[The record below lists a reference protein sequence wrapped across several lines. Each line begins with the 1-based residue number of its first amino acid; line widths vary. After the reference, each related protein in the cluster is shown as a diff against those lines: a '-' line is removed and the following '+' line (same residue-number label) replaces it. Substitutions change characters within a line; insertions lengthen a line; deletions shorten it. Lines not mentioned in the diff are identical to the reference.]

1 MQALEKRL
9 TAALAPDST
18 VKLPE
23 LKELAKE
30 CGVTP
35 SNGADKR
42 CLQSWRDALKTYDL
56 GCGQSIA
63 DSCHEVH
70 TLPTDH
76 WAEPRTPRSG
86 GSAGAALSEDPSPS
100 PGSTVPLPLPSE
112 DPSPSPGPTVPL
124 QTSLKKPTGKVKVL
138 LAYDGRPVSEW
149 RHEVLAGGPHGLGYL
164 RCPSLSEIEKRT
176 QRLRQRTHFKDAYT
190 GADLPPKYDVEH
202 VSECQ
207 MMAHAIALTG
217 GYLREALRGF
227 NFRES
232 LKAQPELYSRR
243 LAPILAAHNGDWN
256 LTVASH
262 GTNMRKKTAVQECL
276 EAHDAGDE
284 ECELARRLDHAFR
297 NDEDKAPREIL
308 RQMKDAVQVVERRL
322 TDDEVISTLL
332 AAMQPKDRRAL
343 QGHLSELS
351 DSFHTVHD
359 QIMGVS
365 T

>member
-1 MQALEKRL
+1 
-9 TAALAPDST
+9 
-18 VKLPE
+18 
-23 LKELAKE
+23 
-30 CGVTP
+30 
-35 SNGADKR
+35 
-42 CLQSWRDALKTYDL
+42 
-56 GCGQSIA
+56 
-63 DSCHEVH
+63 
-70 TLPTDH
+70 
-76 WAEPRTPRSG
+76 
-86 GSAGAALSEDPSPS
+86 
-100 PGSTVPLPLPSE
+100 
-112 DPSPSPGPTVPL
+112 L

-343 QGHLSELS
+343 QGLLSELS

>member
-1 MQALEKRL
+1 M
-9 TAALAPDST
+9 
-18 VKLPE
+18 
-23 LKELAKE
+23 
-30 CGVTP
+30 
-35 SNGADKR
+35 
-42 CLQSWRDALKTYDL
+42 
-56 GCGQSIA
+56 
-63 DSCHEVH
+63 
-70 TLPTDH
+70 
-76 WAEPRTPRSG
+76 
-86 GSAGAALSEDPSPS
+86 
-100 PGSTVPLPLPSE
+100 
-112 DPSPSPGPTVPL
+112 
-124 QTSLKKPTGKVKVL
+124 QTSLKKPTGRKVKVL
-138 LAYDGRPVSEW
+138 LAYDGRPVSKW
-149 RHEVLAGGPHGLGYL
+149 RHELIAGGPHGLGYL

-176 QRLRQRTHFKDAYT
+176 ERLRQRTHFKDAYT
-190 GADLPPKYDVEH
+190 GAPLEKYDVEH

-217 GYLREALRGF
+217 GYLREALGGF

-256 LTVASH
+256 LTVTSH

-297 NDEDKAPREIL
+297 NDDKAPREIL

-322 TDDEVISTLL
+322 TDDEVISTML
-332 AAMQPKDRRAL
+332 AAMEPKHKKAL
-343 QGHLSELS
+343 QGLLSELS